1 MATGGGGMLNLETT
15 ATSGFASGCCLL
27 GHSESVKSYLP
38 KDTPKLA
45 ADPIILLLAEKLHT
59 CELSH
64 GFFLSDFAI

>member
-1 MATGGGGMLNLETT
+1 MATGGGGMLNMETT
-15 ATSGFASGCCLL
+15 ATSGFASGCLL

-45 ADPIILLLAEKLHT
+45 ADPIIPLLAEKLHT